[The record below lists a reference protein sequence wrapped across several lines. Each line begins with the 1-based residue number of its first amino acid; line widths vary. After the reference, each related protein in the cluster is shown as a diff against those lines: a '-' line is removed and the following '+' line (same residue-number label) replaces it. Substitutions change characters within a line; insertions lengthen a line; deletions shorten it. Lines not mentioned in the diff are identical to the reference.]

1 MVELFFNK
9 TSTRTTTIFC
19 SLFSLFCFWDTR
31 FLTRNSTEARLEM
44 FFFPGVFAG
53 RWYNGRDEN
62 QTMYVA
68 NKRLRNLTLEIAT

>member
-1 MVELFFNK
+1 
-9 TSTRTTTIFC
+9 
-19 SLFSLFCFWDTR
+19 
-31 FLTRNSTEARLEM
+31 M